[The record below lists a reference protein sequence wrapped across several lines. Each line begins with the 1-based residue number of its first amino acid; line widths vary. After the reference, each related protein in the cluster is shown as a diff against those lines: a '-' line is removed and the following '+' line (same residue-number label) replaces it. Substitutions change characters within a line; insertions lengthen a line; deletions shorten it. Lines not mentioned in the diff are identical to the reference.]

1 MIRAVGRAYI
11 IVDFII
17 LFLIAEILKNNKN
30 KFFNNIIILLV
41 VLNINLFNP
50 FKGIKYSIND
60 IYLDASIDRIKY
72 CEQNISDEKKFIYNY
87 INFKNG
93 IEYDFLSSYCITDI
107 YNKNQYGKL
116 FYSNNIIKIFNI
128 KG

>member
-87 INFKNG
+87 INFK
-93 IEYDFLSSYCITDI
+93 
-107 YNKNQYGKL
+107 KWH
-116 FYSNNIIKIFNI
+116 
-128 KG
+128 